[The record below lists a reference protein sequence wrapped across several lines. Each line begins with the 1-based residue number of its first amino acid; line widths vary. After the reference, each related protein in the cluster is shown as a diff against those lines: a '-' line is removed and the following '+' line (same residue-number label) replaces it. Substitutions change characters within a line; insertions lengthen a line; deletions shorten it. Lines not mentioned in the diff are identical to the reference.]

1 MPLPSPFPD
10 SGPEADRF
18 LDLRDCLGGRR
29 HIKME
34 DAELHAVNSDHTRP
48 RSATSGRSSS
58 LGRSESRSK
67 PGAGGRNSMSAP
79 SQGRKRPLW
88 DELTASRAIWPK
100 MKASLHLV
108 HWDKVKVKLVLLGE
122 VKVKPIRMTRDSIKV
137 RNPLVCLGKV
147 PMFPGS
153 LWTGREESLE
163 TGIRSLPRIHP
174 AVPLQTRKIRRGRF
188 QLLQGQGQTL
198 EER

>member
-1 MPLPSPFPD
+1 MQSYMLWILTTLAHDQPQV
-10 SGPEADRF
+10 EDRVHSDG
-18 LDLRDCLGGRR
+18 LSHAQNLGQGAETQWVHHLR
-29 HIKME
+29 
-34 DAELHAVNSDHTRP
+34 
-48 RSATSGRSSS
+48 
-58 LGRSESRSK
+58 
-67 PGAGGRNSMSAP
+67 AG
-79 SQGRKRPLW
+79 KRPLW